1 MYSSLPEQHQRF
13 VDSYIHCLNYR
24 HAYQDAYPLITNAD
38 TAKVN
43 GSRLASQPEVKEA
56 IKEQLLLYS
65 KDKSETLQ
73 RIFQLIDFDLSDYL
87 DPQYKVDVSKLNAS
101 GMGWIIKGIKQMKF
115 GTEIVLMD
123 KDKALENLAKIH
135 QLFNDNQTVNVN
147 INQEISAKQQL
158 ESKLK
163 ELDKK
168 LNQYDGD

>member
-1 MYSSLPEQHQRF
+1 MSYETLPEEYKRF

-24 HAYQDAYPLITNAD
+24 KAYQDAYPLITNAD
-38 TAKVN
+38 TARVN
-43 GSRLASQPEVKEA
+43 GSRLASQTEVKEA
-56 IKEQLLLYS
+56 IKAQLLLYS

-87 DPQYKVDVSKLNAS
+87 DSQYKVDVTKLNLS

-135 QLFNDNQTVNVN
+135 QLFDDKSTVNVN
-147 INQEISAKQQL
+147 INQEISTKQ
-158 ESKLK
+158 KLAS
-163 ELDKK
+163 ELSDLRTK
-168 LNQYDGD
+168 LSEP